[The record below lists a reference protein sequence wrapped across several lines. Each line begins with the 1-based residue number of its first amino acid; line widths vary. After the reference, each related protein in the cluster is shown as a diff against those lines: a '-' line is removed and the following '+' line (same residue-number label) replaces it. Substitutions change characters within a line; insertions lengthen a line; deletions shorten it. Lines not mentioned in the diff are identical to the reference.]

1 MEAYGAQA
9 ARPGVEVELSQGGFI
24 RDGEQ
29 HQGVGG
35 RVPVLDDIRLVNR
48 EIKGRVRQLTRL
60 CRRRQIRSSD
70 QIQARAEALAVWHVH
85 ECTCAHKSRKR
96 RCPGGCWDR
105 TLVGM
110 FGTVTFSPA
119 VVSPLAVAVCPL
131 VLTTGLDS

>member
-1 MEAYGAQA
+1 
-9 ARPGVEVELSQGGFI
+9 
-24 RDGEQ
+24 
-29 HQGVGG
+29 
-35 RVPVLDDIRLVNR
+35 VPVLDDIRLENR

-70 QIQARAEALAVWHVH
+70 QIEAGSEALGVWHVH
-85 ECTCAHKSRKR
+85 QCTCPDNPDGAAASCREIGSPVVGR
-96 RCPGGCWDR
+96 VR